1 MKIWVD
7 ADACPVVIKEILC
20 RAATKRQI
28 ETAFVANQ
36 LIRLPPSPWLKSLQV
51 PKGFDVADDEIV
63 QRAQQGDLVVTA
75 AIPLAAEI
83 LAKGGFVITP
93 RGERYTENTIK
104 QRLQLR
110 DFMET
115 MRSSGEHTGGPAPM
129 NQADRKQFADQL
141 DRLLQRYSNV

>member
-1 MKIWVD
+1 MMKLW
-7 ADACPVVIKEILC
+7 
-20 RAATKRQI
+20 
-28 ETAFVANQ
+28 
-36 LIRLPPSPWLKSLQV
+36 
-51 PKGFDVADDEIV
+51 

-75 AIPLAAEI
+75 DIPLAAEI

-141 DRLLQRYSNV
+141 DRLLQRYSNA